1 MMAVGKPPESC
12 PRYIRHSAWHY
23 HMLSRSERLATGN
36 WWRRELVGVGDPIE
50 HQDNGSEMGIRESYD
65 PFIFDRLVMV
75 DSGVLAVV
83 DPRTESIVPIN
94 KNPVVMYE
102 PSSVAKSRSVVDA
115 ITDPVAG
122 ESMGADREDLAASA

>member
-1 MMAVGKPPESC
+1 M
-12 PRYIRHSAWHY
+12 
-23 HMLSRSERLATGN
+23 SER
-36 WWRRELVGVGDPIE
+36 
-50 HQDNGSEMGIRESYD
+50 QDNGSEIGIRESYD

-75 DSGVLAVV
+75 DSEVLAVV

-94 KNPVVMYE
+94 KNPVVMHE